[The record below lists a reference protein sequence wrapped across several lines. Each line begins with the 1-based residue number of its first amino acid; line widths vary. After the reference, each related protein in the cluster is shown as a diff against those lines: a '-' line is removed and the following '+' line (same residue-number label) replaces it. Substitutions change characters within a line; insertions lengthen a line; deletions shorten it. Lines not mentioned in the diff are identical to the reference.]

1 MRLTY
6 VSDHFDPSI
15 RNVDELFERYH
26 ASTGWC
32 TAVQRFGIEVTWVQR
47 FSSDAIESF
56 GGVRVE
62 LIRQEAKVSSKIVP
76 SRKLVRT
83 VLNTAPDVVHMNG
96 TPYVL
101 PWYEWTLQPSTA
113 LVWQHHGG
121 PSPKGL
127 RRRFYRFALRFADG
141 LLFSSKEI
149 ADAWKTT
156 GTLTDDA
163 NDYEII
169 EASTAFVPFSK
180 TEARMKT
187 HMIGDPVFLWVGRL
201 DANKDPMSVIRA
213 FARSLTH
220 FRDPKLFMVFSEGM
234 LREEVQALISQSR
247 LEERV
252 RLLGSIKHDQLPYY
266 YSSADAFILG
276 SREEGSGFALI
287 EALACGVTPLVTD
300 IPAFRAITHGGSV
313 GFLWQ
318 PGNVESLSQALM
330 AFSRHQTDGLRVRNF
345 FDDTL
350 HYDVIGRKARDI
362 YSSIME
368 KKVCSA
374 S

>member
-15 RNVDELFERYH
+15 RNADELFDRYH

-32 TAVQRFGIEVTWVQR
+32 TAVRRSGIEVTWVQR

-62 LIRQEAKVSSKIVP
+62 LIRQEAKASSKIVP
-76 SRKLVRT
+76 SRKFVRT
-83 VLNTAPDVVHMNG
+83 VLNTTPDVVHVNG

-127 RRRFYRFALRFADG
+127 RRWFYRLALRFADG

-149 ADAWKTT
+149 ADAWKTS
-156 GTLTDDA
+156 GTLADDA

-169 EASTAFVPFSK
+169 EASTAFVPLSK
-180 TEARMKT
+180 TESRMKT
-187 HMIGDPVFLWVGRL
+187 HMRGDPVFLWVGRL
-201 DANKDPMSVIRA
+201 DANKDPLSVVRG
-213 FARSLTH
+213 FAKSLMH
-220 FRDPKLFMVFSEGM
+220 FRDPKLYMVFSDGM
-234 LREEVQALISQSR
+234 LREDVQALISHFR
-247 LEERV
+247 LEEHV
-252 RLLGSIKHDQLPYY
+252 RLLGSIEHDQLQYTFA
-266 YSSADAFILG
+266 SADAFILG

-287 EALACGVTPLVTD
+287 EALACGVTPIVTD
-300 IPAFRAITHGGSV
+300 IPAFRAITQRGSV

-318 PGNVESLSQALM
+318 PGNVESLSQALT
-330 AFSRHQTDGLRVRNF
+330 AFSRHRTDRLRVRKF

-362 YSSIME
+362 YSTVME
-368 KKVCSA
+368 RKVCSA